1 METWER
7 PVENPTGHFPG
18 CKPASHASDGFNL
31 TPSLPLST
39 SLYLSLPQ
47 LSALSSLSLFYSG
60 SPPGLQS
67 PCHSLV
73 RLSSLLWVCWLCCVP
88 ATLLARRKPLR
99 IPTCSHRKLAFA
111 TSSTITVVNSSST
124 PILSQLHC
132 LLPYR
137 TQVLFR
143 CVALTGT
150 YYSRVFPCAC
160 VSLHGMLYSP

>member
-1 METWER
+1 MLRT
-7 PVENPTGHFPG
+7 
-18 CKPASHASDGFNL
+18 ASTSL
-31 TPSLPLST
+31 PLYLSLPLST
-39 SLYLSLPQ
+39 SLCLSSQ
-47 LSALSSLSLFYSG
+47 LSSPFRSSIRE
-60 SPPGLQS
+60 PPPAPGLQS
-67 PCHSLV
+67 PCHNLV

>member
-1 METWER
+1 MLRT
-7 PVENPTGHFPG
+7 
-18 CKPASHASDGFNL
+18 ASTSL
-31 TPSLPLST
+31 PLYLSPSLPLST
-39 SLYLSLPQ
+39 S
-47 LSALSSLSLFYSG
+47 ALSSQLPFALLFGIS
-60 SPPGLQS
+60 SGLQS

-88 ATLLARRKPLR
+88 AILLARRKPLR

-124 PILSQLHC
+124 PIRSQLHC

-150 YYSRVFPCAC
+150 YYPRVFPCAC